1 MNDQIKVV
9 IVEDHALMREGIKA
23 IISREQNIQVVG
35 ESDNVDNGYE
45 VVMKCNPDI
54 LLLDIALHG
63 SSGIVLAKKLLA
75 ARSDLK
81 IIIITAYSKIDYIL
95 ESIESGVKGYILKES
110 SPENLASAI
119 EKVYDGE
126 IYIDSYISNKVIK
139 SLITKSDVKIA
150 EDCKSAYSK
159 LSLRE
164 QQILKLLIDG
174 ISIKDIA
181 EELFISSK
189 TVENH
194 KGSIMVKLKCKN
206 MTELIRYAISIG
218 LIDV

>member
-1 MNDQIKVV
+1 MTDEINVV
-9 IVEDHALMREGIKA
+9 IIEDHALMREGIKA
-23 IISREQNIQVVG
+23 IIGRNEKIHVVG
-35 ESDNVDNGYE
+35 ESDNVEDGYD
-45 VVMKCNPDI
+45 VVMKCNPNI

-63 SSGIVLAKKLLA
+63 SSGLVLAKRLLA
-75 ARSDLK
+75 AKPELL

-95 ESIESGVKGYILKES
+95 EAVESGVKGYILKES
-110 SPENLASAI
+110 SPENLAEAI
-119 EKVYDGE
+119 EKVYSGE

-139 SLITKSDVKIA
+139 SLITKNDVDIA
-150 EDCKSAYSK
+150 EDNKSAYSK

-174 ISIKDIA
+174 VSIKDIA

-194 KGSIMVKLKCKN
+194 KASIMVKLKCKN

-218 LIDV
+218 LVDV

>member
-1 MNDQIKVV
+1 MTDAINVV
-9 IVEDHALMREGIKA
+9 IIEDHALMREGIKA
-23 IISREQNIQVVG
+23 IISRDEKIKVIG
-35 ESDNVDNGYE
+35 ESDNVDDGYD
-45 VVMKCNPDI
+45 VVMNCNPDI

-63 SSGIVLAKKLLA
+63 SSGLVLAKRLLA
-75 ARSDLK
+75 SKPDLL

-95 ESIESGVKGYILKES
+95 EAVESGVKGYILKES
-110 SPENLASAI
+110 SPENLAEAI
-119 EKVYDGE
+119 EKVYTGE

-139 SLITKSDVKIA
+139 SLISKNDVEIA
-150 EDCKSAYSK
+150 EDNKSAYSK

-174 ISIKDIA
+174 VPIKDIA

-194 KGSIMVKLKCKN
+194 KASIMVKLKCKN

>member
-1 MNDQIKVV
+1 MTDAINVV
-9 IVEDHALMREGIKA
+9 IIEDHALMREGIKA
-23 IISREQNIQVVG
+23 IISRDEKIKVVG
-35 ESDNVDNGYE
+35 ESDNVDDGYD

-63 SSGIVLAKKLLA
+63 SSGLVLAKRLLA
-75 ARSDLK
+75 AKPDLL

-95 ESIESGVKGYILKES
+95 EAVESGVKGYILKES
-110 SPENLASAI
+110 SPENLADAI
-119 EKVYDGE
+119 EKVYAGE

-139 SLITKSDVKIA
+139 SLITKNDVEIA
-150 EDCKSAYSK
+150 EDNKSAYSK

-174 ISIKDIA
+174 VPIKDIA

-194 KGSIMVKLKCKN
+194 KASIMVKLKCKN

>member
-1 MNDQIKVV
+1 MTDTINVV
-9 IVEDHALMREGIKA
+9 IIEDHALMREGIKA
-23 IISREQNIQVVG
+23 IISRDEKIKVIG
-35 ESDNVDNGYE
+35 ESDNVDDGYD
-45 VVMKCNPDI
+45 VVMDCNPDI

-63 SSGIVLAKKLLA
+63 SSGLVLAKRLLA
-75 ARSDLK
+75 SKPDLL

-95 ESIESGVKGYILKES
+95 EAVESGVKGYILKES
-110 SPENLASAI
+110 SPENLAEAI
-119 EKVYDGE
+119 EKVYTGE

-139 SLITKSDVKIA
+139 SLISKNDVEIA
-150 EDCKSAYSK
+150 EDNKSAYSK

-174 ISIKDIA
+174 VPIKDIA

-194 KGSIMVKLKCKN
+194 KASIMVKLKCKN

>member
-1 MNDQIKVV
+1 MTDTIDVV
-9 IVEDHALMREGIKA
+9 IIEDHALMREGIKA
-23 IISREQNIQVVG
+23 IISRDEKIKVIG
-35 ESDNVDNGYE
+35 ESDNVDDGYD
-45 VVMKCNPDI
+45 VVMNCNPDI

-63 SSGIVLAKKLLA
+63 SSGLVLAKRLLA
-75 ARSDLK
+75 AKPELM

-95 ESIESGVKGYILKES
+95 EAVESGVKGYILKES
-110 SPENLASAI
+110 SPENLAEAI
-119 EKVYDGE
+119 EKVYAGE

-139 SLITKSDVKIA
+139 SLITKSDVEIA
-150 EDCKSAYSK
+150 EDNKSAYSK

-174 ISIKDIA
+174 VPIKDIA

-194 KGSIMVKLKCKN
+194 KASIMVKLKCKN

>member
-1 MNDQIKVV
+1 MTDAINVV
-9 IVEDHALMREGIKA
+9 IIEDHALMREGIKA
-23 IISREQNIQVVG
+23 IISRDEKVKVIG
-35 ESDNVDNGYE
+35 ESDNVDDGYD
-45 VVMKCNPDI
+45 VVMNCNPDI

-63 SSGIVLAKKLLA
+63 SSGLVLAKRLLA
-75 ARSDLK
+75 AKPDLL

-95 ESIESGVKGYILKES
+95 EAVESGVKGYILKES
-110 SPENLASAI
+110 SPENLADAI
-119 EKVYDGE
+119 EKVYAGE

-139 SLITKSDVKIA
+139 SLISKNDVEIA
-150 EDCKSAYSK
+150 EDNKSAYSK

-174 ISIKDIA
+174 VPIKDIA

-194 KGSIMVKLKCKN
+194 KASIMVKLKCKN

>member
-1 MNDQIKVV
+1 MTDAINVV
-9 IVEDHALMREGIKA
+9 IIEDHALMREGIKA
-23 IISREQNIQVVG
+23 IISRDEKIKVIG
-35 ESDNVDNGYE
+35 ESDNVDDGYD
-45 VVMKCNPDI
+45 VVMNCNPDI

-63 SSGIVLAKKLLA
+63 SSGLVLAKRLLA
-75 ARSDLK
+75 AKPDLL

-95 ESIESGVKGYILKES
+95 EAVESGVKGYILKES
-110 SPENLASAI
+110 SPENLADAI
-119 EKVYDGE
+119 EKVYAGE

-139 SLITKSDVKIA
+139 SLITKNDVEIA
-150 EDCKSAYSK
+150 EDNKSAYSK

-174 ISIKDIA
+174 VPIKDIA

-194 KGSIMVKLKCKN
+194 KASIMVKLNCKN

>member
-1 MNDQIKVV
+1 MNDEIKVV
-9 IVEDHALMREGIKA
+9 IIEDHALMREGIKA
-23 IISREQNIQVVG
+23 IIRRDPGISVIG
-35 ESDNVDNGYE
+35 ESDNVDDGYDVVINGR
-45 VVMKCNPDI
+45 PDI

-63 SSGIVLAKKLLA
+63 SSGLVLAKKILA
-75 ARSDLK
+75 VMPELK
-81 IIIITAYSKIDYIL
+81 IIIITAYSKVEYIL
-95 ESIESGVKGYILKES
+95 EAVENGVKGYILKES
-110 SPENLASAI
+110 TPDNLTAAI
-119 EKVYDGE
+119 EKVFNGE
-126 IYIDSYISNKVIK
+126 IYVDSYISNKVIK
-139 SLITKSDVKIA
+139 SLINKNNIDIA
-150 EDCKSAYSK
+150 EDGKSAYSK

-174 ISIKDIA
+174 VSIKDIA

-194 KGSIMVKLKCKN
+194 KASIMVKLKCKN

>member
-1 MNDQIKVV
+1 MTDVINVV
-9 IVEDHALMREGIKA
+9 IIEDHALMREGIKA
-23 IISREQNIQVVG
+23 IISRDEKIKVIG
-35 ESDNVDNGYE
+35 ESDNVDEGYD
-45 VVMKCNPDI
+45 VVMNCNPDI

-63 SSGIVLAKKLLA
+63 SSGLVLAKRLLA
-75 ARSDLK
+75 AKPDLL
-81 IIIITAYSKIDYIL
+81 IIIITAYSKMDYIL
-95 ESIESGVKGYILKES
+95 EAVENGVKGYILKES
-110 SPENLASAI
+110 SPENLAEAI
-119 EKVYDGE
+119 EKVYAGE

-139 SLITKSDVKIA
+139 SLISKNDVEIA
-150 EDCKSAYSK
+150 EDNKSAYSK

-174 ISIKDIA
+174 VPIKDIA

-194 KGSIMVKLKCKN
+194 KASIMVKLKCKN

>member
-1 MNDQIKVV
+1 MTDEIKVV
-9 IVEDHALMREGIKA
+9 IIEDHALMREGIKA
-23 IISREQNIQVVG
+23 IIGRDEKIKVIG
-35 ESDNVDNGYE
+35 ESDNVDDGYD
-45 VVMKCNPDI
+45 VVINCNPDI

-63 SSGIVLAKKLLA
+63 SSGLVLAKRLLA
-75 ARSDLK
+75 ARPDLL

-95 ESIESGVKGYILKES
+95 EAVESGVKGYILKES
-110 SPENLASAI
+110 SPENLADAI
-119 EKVYDGE
+119 EKVYAGE

-139 SLITKSDVKIA
+139 SLITKNDVEIA
-150 EDCKSAYSK
+150 EDNKSAYSK

-174 ISIKDIA
+174 VPIKDIA

-194 KGSIMVKLKCKN
+194 KASIMVKLKCKN
-206 MTELIRYAISIG
+206 MTEIIRYAISIG

>member
-1 MNDQIKVV
+1 MTDEINVV
-9 IVEDHALMREGIKA
+9 IIEDHALMREGIKA
-23 IISREQNIQVVG
+23 IIGRNDKIHVVG
-35 ESDNVDNGYE
+35 ESDNVEDGYD
-45 VVMKCNPDI
+45 VVMKCNPNI

-63 SSGIVLAKKLLA
+63 SSGLVLAKRLLA
-75 ARSDLK
+75 AKPELL

-95 ESIESGVKGYILKES
+95 EAVESGVKGYILKES
-110 SPENLASAI
+110 SPENLAEAI
-119 EKVYDGE
+119 EKVYSGE

-139 SLITKSDVKIA
+139 SLITKNDVDIA
-150 EDCKSAYSK
+150 EDNKSAYSK

-174 ISIKDIA
+174 VSIKDIA

-194 KGSIMVKLKCKN
+194 KASIMVKLKCKN
-206 MTELIRYAISIG
+206 MTELIRYAISIE
-218 LIDV
+218 LVDV

>member
-1 MNDQIKVV
+1 MTDEIKVV
-9 IVEDHALMREGIKA
+9 IIEDHALMREGIKA
-23 IISREQNIQVVG
+23 IISRDEKIKVIG
-35 ESDNVDNGYE
+35 ESDNVDDGYD
-45 VVMKCNPDI
+45 VVINCNPDI

-63 SSGIVLAKKLLA
+63 SSGLVLAKRLLA
-75 ARSDLK
+75 AKPDLL

-95 ESIESGVKGYILKES
+95 EAVESGVKGYILKES
-110 SPENLASAI
+110 SPENLADAI
-119 EKVYDGE
+119 EKVYAGE

-139 SLITKSDVKIA
+139 SLITKNDVEIA
-150 EDCKSAYSK
+150 EDNKSAYSK

-174 ISIKDIA
+174 VPIKDSA

-194 KGSIMVKLKCKN
+194 KASIMVKLKCKN

>member
-1 MNDQIKVV
+1 MTDEIKVV
-9 IVEDHALMREGIKA
+9 IIEDHALMREGIKA
-23 IISREQNIQVVG
+23 IISRDEKIKVIG
-35 ESDNVDNGYE
+35 ESDNVDEGYD
-45 VVMKCNPDI
+45 VVMNCNPDI

-63 SSGIVLAKKLLA
+63 SSGLVLAKRLLA
-75 ARSDLK
+75 AKPDLL

-95 ESIESGVKGYILKES
+95 EAVESGVKGYILKES
-110 SPENLASAI
+110 SPENLADAI
-119 EKVYDGE
+119 EKVYAGE

-139 SLITKSDVKIA
+139 SLINKNDVDIA
-150 EDCKSAYSK
+150 EDNKSAYSK

-174 ISIKDIA
+174 VPIKDIA

-194 KGSIMVKLKCKN
+194 KASIMVKLKCKN

>member
-1 MNDQIKVV
+1 MTDEIKVV
-9 IVEDHALMREGIKA
+9 IIEDHALMREGIKA
-23 IISREQNIQVVG
+23 IISRDEKIKVIG
-35 ESDNVDNGYE
+35 ESDNVDEGYD
-45 VVMKCNPDI
+45 VVMNCNPDI

-63 SSGIVLAKKLLA
+63 SSGLVLAKRLLA
-75 ARSDLK
+75 AKPDLL

-95 ESIESGVKGYILKES
+95 EAVESGVKGYILKES
-110 SPENLASAI
+110 SPENLADAI
-119 EKVYDGE
+119 EKVYAGE

-139 SLITKSDVKIA
+139 SLITKNDVEIA
-150 EDCKSAYSK
+150 EDNKSAYSK

-174 ISIKDIA
+174 VPIKDIA

-194 KGSIMVKLKCKN
+194 KASIMVKLKCKN

>member
-1 MNDQIKVV
+1 MTDEINVV
-9 IVEDHALMREGIKA
+9 IIEDHALMREGIKA
-23 IISREQNIQVVG
+23 IIGRNEKIHVVG
-35 ESDNVDNGYE
+35 ESDNVEDGYD
-45 VVMKCNPDI
+45 VVMKCNPNI

-63 SSGIVLAKKLLA
+63 SSGLVLAKRLLA
-75 ARSDLK
+75 AKPELL

-95 ESIESGVKGYILKES
+95 EAVESGVKGYILKES
-110 SPENLASAI
+110 SPENLADAI
-119 EKVYDGE
+119 EKVYSGE

-139 SLITKSDVKIA
+139 SLITKNDVDIA
-150 EDCKSAYSK
+150 EDNKSAYSK

-174 ISIKDIA
+174 VSIKDIA

-194 KGSIMVKLKCKN
+194 KASIMVKLKCKN

-218 LIDV
+218 LVDV

>member
-1 MNDQIKVV
+1 MTDEIKVV

-23 IISREQNIQVVG
+23 IISRDEKIKVVG
-35 ESDNVDNGYE
+35 ESDNVDDGYD
-45 VVMKCNPDI
+45 VVINCNPDI

-63 SSGIVLAKKLLA
+63 SSGLVLAKRLLTA
-75 ARSDLK
+75 KPDLL

-95 ESIESGVKGYILKES
+95 EAVESGVKGYILKES
-110 SPENLASAI
+110 SPENLAEAI
-119 EKVYDGE
+119 EKVYAGE

-139 SLITKSDVKIA
+139 SLITKNAVEIA
-150 EDCKSAYSK
+150 EDNKSAYSK

-174 ISIKDIA
+174 VPIKDIA

-194 KGSIMVKLKCKN
+194 KASIMVKLKCKN

>member
-1 MNDQIKVV
+1 MTDEINVV
-9 IVEDHALMREGIKA
+9 IIEDHALMREGIKA
-23 IISREQNIQVVG
+23 IIGRNDKIHVVG
-35 ESDNVDNGYE
+35 ESDNVEDGYD
-45 VVMKCNPDI
+45 VVMKCNPNI

-63 SSGIVLAKKLLA
+63 SSGLVLAKRLLA
-75 ARSDLK
+75 AKPELL

-95 ESIESGVKGYILKES
+95 EAVESGVKGYILKES
-110 SPENLASAI
+110 SPENLADAI
-119 EKVYDGE
+119 EKVYSGE

-139 SLITKSDVKIA
+139 SLITKNDVDIA
-150 EDCKSAYSK
+150 EDNKSAYSK

-174 ISIKDIA
+174 VSIKDIA

-194 KGSIMVKLKCKN
+194 KASIMVKLKCKN

-218 LIDV
+218 LVDV

>member
-1 MNDQIKVV
+1 MTDEIKVV

-23 IISREQNIQVVG
+23 IISRDEKIKVIG
-35 ESDNVDNGYE
+35 ESDNVDDGYD
-45 VVMKCNPDI
+45 VVINCNPDI

-63 SSGIVLAKKLLA
+63 SSGLVLAKRLLTA
-75 ARSDLK
+75 KPDLL

-95 ESIESGVKGYILKES
+95 EAVESGVKGYILKES
-110 SPENLASAI
+110 SPENLAEAI
-119 EKVYDGE
+119 EKVYAGE

-139 SLITKSDVKIA
+139 SLITKNDVEIA
-150 EDCKSAYSK
+150 EDNKSAYSK

-174 ISIKDIA
+174 VPIKDIA

-194 KGSIMVKLKCKN
+194 KASIMVKLKCKN
-206 MTELIRYAISIG
+206 MTELIRYARSIG

>member
-1 MNDQIKVV
+1 MTDEIKVV
-9 IVEDHALMREGIKA
+9 IIEDHALMREGIKA
-23 IISREQNIQVVG
+23 IISRDEKIKVIG
-35 ESDNVDNGYE
+35 ESDNVDDGYD
-45 VVMKCNPDI
+45 VVINYKPDI

-63 SSGIVLAKKLLA
+63 SSGLVLAKRLLA
-75 ARSDLK
+75 AMPDLL
-81 IIIITAYSKIDYIL
+81 IIITTAYSKIDYIL
-95 ESIESGVKGYILKES
+95 EAVESGVKGYILKES
-110 SPENLASAI
+110 SPENLADAI
-119 EKVYDGE
+119 EKVYAGE

-139 SLITKSDVKIA
+139 SLITKNDVEIA
-150 EDCKSAYSK
+150 EDNKSAYSK

-174 ISIKDIA
+174 VPIKDIA

-194 KGSIMVKLKCKN
+194 KASIMAKLKCKN

>member
-1 MNDQIKVV
+1 MTDEIKVV
-9 IVEDHALMREGIKA
+9 IIEDHALMREGIKA
-23 IISREQNIQVVG
+23 IISRDEKIKVIG
-35 ESDNVDNGYE
+35 ESDNVDDGYD
-45 VVMKCNPDI
+45 VVINCNPDI

-63 SSGIVLAKKLLA
+63 SSGLVLAKRLLTA
-75 ARSDLK
+75 KPDLL

-95 ESIESGVKGYILKES
+95 EAVESGVKGYILKES
-110 SPENLASAI
+110 SPENLAEAI
-119 EKVYDGE
+119 EKVYAGE

-139 SLITKSDVKIA
+139 SLITKNDVEIA
-150 EDCKSAYSK
+150 EDNKSAYSK

-174 ISIKDIA
+174 VPIKDIA

-194 KGSIMVKLKCKN
+194 KASIMVKLKCKN

>member
-1 MNDQIKVV
+1 MTDAINVV
-9 IVEDHALMREGIKA
+9 IIEDHALMREGIKA
-23 IISREQNIQVVG
+23 IISRDEKIKVVG
-35 ESDNVDNGYE
+35 ESDNVDDGYD
-45 VVMKCNPDI
+45 VVLNCNPDI

-63 SSGIVLAKKLLA
+63 SSGLVLAKRLLA
-75 ARSDLK
+75 AKPDLL
-81 IIIITAYSKIDYIL
+81 IIIITEYSKIDYIL
-95 ESIESGVKGYILKES
+95 EAVESGVKGYILKES
-110 SPENLASAI
+110 SPENLAEAI
-119 EKVYDGE
+119 EKVYAGE

-139 SLITKSDVKIA
+139 SLITKNDVEIA
-150 EDCKSAYSK
+150 EDNKSAYSK

-174 ISIKDIA
+174 VPIKDIA

-194 KGSIMVKLKCKN
+194 KASIMVKLKCKN

>member
-1 MNDQIKVV
+1 MTDAINVV
-9 IVEDHALMREGIKA
+9 IIEDHALMREGIKA
-23 IISREQNIQVVG
+23 IISRDEKINVIG
-35 ESDNVDNGYE
+35 ESDNVDEGYD
-45 VVMKCNPDI
+45 VVMDCNPDI

-63 SSGIVLAKKLLA
+63 SSGLVLAKRLLA
-75 ARSDLK
+75 AKPDLL

-95 ESIESGVKGYILKES
+95 EAVESGVKGYILKES
-110 SPENLASAI
+110 SPENLAEAI
-119 EKVYDGE
+119 EKVYSGE

-139 SLITKSDVKIA
+139 SLITKNDVEIA
-150 EDCKSAYSK
+150 EDNKSAYSK

-174 ISIKDIA
+174 VPIKDIA

-194 KGSIMVKLKCKN
+194 KASIMVKLKCKN

>member
-1 MNDQIKVV
+1 MTDEIKVV
-9 IVEDHALMREGIKA
+9 IIEDHALMREGIKA
-23 IISREQNIQVVG
+23 IISRDEKIKVIG
-35 ESDNVDNGYE
+35 ESDNVDDGYD
-45 VVMKCNPDI
+45 VVINCNPDI

-63 SSGIVLAKKLLA
+63 SSGLVLAKRLLA
-75 ARSDLK
+75 AKPDLL

-95 ESIESGVKGYILKES
+95 EAVESGVKGYILKES
-110 SPENLASAI
+110 SPENLADAI
-119 EKVYDGE
+119 EKVYAGE

-139 SLITKSDVKIA
+139 SLITKNDVEIA
-150 EDCKSAYSK
+150 EDNKSAYSK

-174 ISIKDIA
+174 VPIKDIA

-194 KGSIMVKLKCKN
+194 KASIMVKLKCKN

>member
-1 MNDQIKVV
+1 MTDAINVV
-9 IVEDHALMREGIKA
+9 IIEDHALMREGIKA
-23 IISREQNIQVVG
+23 IISRDEKIKVIG
-35 ESDNVDNGYE
+35 ESDNVDDGYD
-45 VVMKCNPDI
+45 VVMNCNPDI

-63 SSGIVLAKKLLA
+63 SSGLVLAKRLLTA
-75 ARSDLK
+75 KPDLL

-95 ESIESGVKGYILKES
+95 EAVESGVKGYILKES
-110 SPENLASAI
+110 SPENLADAI
-119 EKVYDGE
+119 EKVYAGE

-139 SLITKSDVKIA
+139 SLITKNDVEIA
-150 EDCKSAYSK
+150 EDNKSAYSK

-174 ISIKDIA
+174 VPIKDIA

-194 KGSIMVKLKCKN
+194 KASIMVKLKCKN

>member
-1 MNDQIKVV
+1 MSEIRVM
-9 IVEDHALMREGIKA
+9 IIEDHALMREGIKA
-23 IISREQNIQVVG
+23 IVSRDSNIRVIA
-35 ESDNVDNGYE
+35 ESDNVDDGYYA
-45 VVMKCNPDI
+45 VMENKPDI
-54 LLLDIALHG
+54 LLLDISLHG
-63 SSGIVLAKKLLA
+63 SSGLVLARKLLGEMPE
-75 ARSDLK
+75 LK
-81 IIIITAYSKIDYIL
+81 IIIITAYSKIEYIL
-95 ESIESGVKGYILKES
+95 EAVENGVKGYILKES
-110 SPENLASAI
+110 SPENLADAI
-119 EKVYDGE
+119 EKVYNGE

-139 SLITKSDVKIA
+139 SLITKDDVEIA
-150 EDCKSAYSK
+150 EDSKSAYTK

-164 QQILKLLIDG
+164 QQILKLLVDG
-174 ISIKDIA
+174 VSIKDIA

>member
-1 MNDQIKVV
+1 MTDEIKVV
-9 IVEDHALMREGIKA
+9 IIEDHALMREGIKA
-23 IISREQNIQVVG
+23 IISRDEKIKVIG
-35 ESDNVDNGYE
+35 ESDNVDEGYG
-45 VVMKCNPDI
+45 VVMNCNPDI

-63 SSGIVLAKKLLA
+63 SSGLVLAKRLLA
-75 ARSDLK
+75 AKPDLL

-95 ESIESGVKGYILKES
+95 EAVESGVKGYILKES
-110 SPENLASAI
+110 SPENLADAI
-119 EKVYDGE
+119 EKVYAGE

-139 SLITKSDVKIA
+139 SLITKNDVEIA
-150 EDCKSAYSK
+150 EDNKSAYSK

-174 ISIKDIA
+174 VPIKDIA

-194 KGSIMVKLKCKN
+194 KASIMVKLKCKN

>member
-1 MNDQIKVV
+1 MTDVINVV
-9 IVEDHALMREGIKA
+9 IIEDHALMREGIKA
-23 IISREQNIQVVG
+23 IISRDEKIKVIG
-35 ESDNVDNGYE
+35 ESDNVDEGYD
-45 VVMKCNPDI
+45 VVMNCNPDI

-63 SSGIVLAKKLLA
+63 SSGLVLAKRLLA
-75 ARSDLK
+75 AKPGLL

-95 ESIESGVKGYILKES
+95 EAVESGVKGYILKES
-110 SPENLASAI
+110 SPENLADAI
-119 EKVYDGE
+119 EKVYAGE

-139 SLITKSDVKIA
+139 SLITKNDVEIA
-150 EDCKSAYSK
+150 EDNKSAYSK

-174 ISIKDIA
+174 VPIKDIA

-194 KGSIMVKLKCKN
+194 KASIMVKLKCKN

>member
-1 MNDQIKVV
+1 MTDEIKVV
-9 IVEDHALMREGIKA
+9 IIEDHALMREGIKA
-23 IISREQNIQVVG
+23 IISRDEKIKVIG
-35 ESDNVDNGYE
+35 ESDNVDDGYD
-45 VVMKCNPDI
+45 VVINCNPDI

-63 SSGIVLAKKLLA
+63 SSGLVLAKRLLTA
-75 ARSDLK
+75 KPDLL

-95 ESIESGVKGYILKES
+95 EAVESGVKGYILKES
-110 SPENLASAI
+110 SPENLAEAI
-119 EKVYDGE
+119 ENVYAGE

-139 SLITKSDVKIA
+139 SLITKNDVEIA
-150 EDCKSAYSK
+150 EDNKSAYSK

-174 ISIKDIA
+174 VPIKDIA

-194 KGSIMVKLKCKN
+194 KASIMVKLKCKN

>member
-1 MNDQIKVV
+1 MTDEIKVV

-23 IISREQNIQVVG
+23 IISRDEKIKVVG
-35 ESDNVDNGYE
+35 ESDDVDDGYD
-45 VVMKCNPDI
+45 VVINSNPDI

-63 SSGIVLAKKLLA
+63 SSGLVLAKRLLTA
-75 ARSDLK
+75 KPDLL

-95 ESIESGVKGYILKES
+95 EAVESGVKGYILKES
-110 SPENLASAI
+110 SPENLAEAI
-119 EKVYDGE
+119 EKVYAGE

-139 SLITKSDVKIA
+139 SLITKNDVEIA
-150 EDCKSAYSK
+150 EDNKSAYSK

-174 ISIKDIA
+174 VPIKDIA

-194 KGSIMVKLKCKN
+194 KASIMVKLKCKN

>member
-1 MNDQIKVV
+1 MTDVINVV
-9 IVEDHALMREGIKA
+9 IIEDHALMREGIKA
-23 IISREQNIQVVG
+23 IISRDEKIKVIG
-35 ESDNVDNGYE
+35 ESDNVDDGYE
-45 VVMKCNPDI
+45 VVMNCNPDI

-63 SSGIVLAKKLLA
+63 SSGLVLAKRLLA
-75 ARSDLK
+75 AKPDLL

-95 ESIESGVKGYILKES
+95 EAVESGVKGYILKES
-110 SPENLASAI
+110 SPENLAEAI
-119 EKVYDGE
+119 EKVYAGE

-139 SLITKSDVKIA
+139 SLITKNDVEIA
-150 EDCKSAYSK
+150 EDNKSAYSK

-174 ISIKDIA
+174 VPIKDIA

-194 KGSIMVKLKCKN
+194 KASIMVKLKCKN

>member
-1 MNDQIKVV
+1 MTDEIKVV
-9 IVEDHALMREGIKA
+9 IIEDHALMREGIKA
-23 IISREQNIQVVG
+23 IISRDEKIKVIG
-35 ESDNVDNGYE
+35 ESDNVDDGYD
-45 VVMKCNPDI
+45 VVINCNPDI

-63 SSGIVLAKKLLA
+63 SSGLVLAKRLLA
-75 ARSDLK
+75 AKPNLL

-95 ESIESGVKGYILKES
+95 EAVESGVKGYILKES
-110 SPENLASAI
+110 SPENLADAI
-119 EKVYDGE
+119 EKVYAGE

-139 SLITKSDVKIA
+139 SLITKNDVEIA
-150 EDCKSAYSK
+150 EDNKSAYSK

-174 ISIKDIA
+174 VPIKDIA

-194 KGSIMVKLKCKN
+194 KASIMVKLKCKN

>member
-1 MNDQIKVV
+1 MTDEINVV
-9 IVEDHALMREGIKA
+9 IIEDHALMREGIKA
-23 IISREQNIQVVG
+23 IIGRNEKIHVVG
-35 ESDNVDNGYE
+35 ESDNVEDGYD
-45 VVMKCNPDI
+45 VVMKCNPNI

-63 SSGIVLAKKLLA
+63 SSGLVLAKRLLA
-75 ARSDLK
+75 AKPELL

-95 ESIESGVKGYILKES
+95 EAVESGVKGYILKES
-110 SPENLASAI
+110 SPENLAEAI
-119 EKVYDGE
+119 EKVYSGE

-139 SLITKSDVKIA
+139 SLITKNDVDIA
-150 EDCKSAYSK
+150 EDNKSAYSK

-174 ISIKDIA
+174 VSIKDIA

-194 KGSIMVKLKCKN
+194 KASIMVKLKCKN

-218 LIDV
+218 LMDV

>member
-1 MNDQIKVV
+1 MTDAINVV
-9 IVEDHALMREGIKA
+9 IIEDHALMREGIKA
-23 IISREQNIQVVG
+23 IISRDEKIKVVG
-35 ESDNVDNGYE
+35 ESDNVDDGYE
-45 VVMKCNPDI
+45 VVMSCNPDI

-63 SSGIVLAKKLLA
+63 SSGLVLAKRLLA
-75 ARSDLK
+75 AKPDLL

-95 ESIESGVKGYILKES
+95 EAVESGVKGYILKES
-110 SPENLASAI
+110 SPENLADAI
-119 EKVYDGE
+119 EKVYAGE

-139 SLITKSDVKIA
+139 SLITKNDVEIA
-150 EDCKSAYSK
+150 EDNKSAYSK

-174 ISIKDIA
+174 VPIKDIA

-194 KGSIMVKLKCKN
+194 KASIMVKLKCKN

>member
-1 MNDQIKVV
+1 MTDAINVV
-9 IVEDHALMREGIKA
+9 IIEDHALMREGIKA
-23 IISREQNIQVVG
+23 IISRDEKIKVVG
-35 ESDNVDNGYE
+35 ESDNVDDGYD
-45 VVMKCNPDI
+45 VVLNCNPDI

-63 SSGIVLAKKLLA
+63 SSGLVLAKRLLA
-75 ARSDLK
+75 AKPDLL

-95 ESIESGVKGYILKES
+95 EAVESGVKGYILKES
-110 SPENLASAI
+110 SPENLAEAI
-119 EKVYDGE
+119 EKVYAGE

-139 SLITKSDVKIA
+139 SLITKNDVEIA
-150 EDCKSAYSK
+150 EDNKSAYSK

-174 ISIKDIA
+174 VPIKDIA

-194 KGSIMVKLKCKN
+194 KASIMVKLKCKN

>member
-1 MNDQIKVV
+1 MTDAINVV
-9 IVEDHALMREGIKA
+9 IIEDHALMREGIKA
-23 IISREQNIQVVG
+23 IISRDEKIKVIG
-35 ESDNVDNGYE
+35 ESDNVDDGYD
-45 VVMKCNPDI
+45 VVMDCNPDI

-63 SSGIVLAKKLLA
+63 SSGLVLAKRLLA
-75 ARSDLK
+75 AKPDLL

-95 ESIESGVKGYILKES
+95 EAVESGVKGYILKES
-110 SPENLASAI
+110 SPENLADAI
-119 EKVYDGE
+119 EKVYAGE

-139 SLITKSDVKIA
+139 SLITKNDVEIA
-150 EDCKSAYSK
+150 EDNKSAYSK

-174 ISIKDIA
+174 VPIKDIA

-194 KGSIMVKLKCKN
+194 KASIMVKLKCKN